1 MRSLSKGR
9 SQRWT
14 AQLDPERVR
23 EAFDEAILDCYGEYE
38 QHSGLLTMIEQEVK
52 FPFQAQVLGD
62 RVKIVGMEWPDDEE
76 FGLDFVCERKG
87 KPHRVEARS
96 VELISPFP
104 AGHLYIAA
112 YLDWKKHL

>member
-1 MRSLSKGR
+1 MQSSSKGR

-23 EAFDEAILDCYGEYE
+23 EAFDEAIIDCYGEYE

-62 RVKIVGMEWPDDEE
+62 ISSRWSEWSGRKMTNSDSTLYASTRVNAIAW
-76 FGLDFVCERKG
+76 
-87 KPHRVEARS
+87 KPARQT
-96 VELISPFP
+96 
-104 AGHLYIAA
+104 
-112 YLDWKKHL
+112 